1 MSAVLPKKWG
11 KIIYLGTLISCLIL
25 PGVALAKRESLTI
38 SPLRTEVN
46 LVGGQS
52 YDGSIKL
59 KNDGEQALNVELYSA
74 DFSVTNEAYDQ
85 EFSQSDNPLA
95 VNNWFD
101 FEQNNY
107 NLAPHSSQIVRYKIS
122 APSNAEPGGHY
133 ATIFAQTKGQ
143 VQKPSDVVEIKRVA
157 SLVYIAIAGEISKS
171 GNIES
176 LNSKFWHSNSP
187 IYSQLRIKNSGNVHY
202 RVDGYERLKNVL
214 NQEVTSSRING
225 LLLPHTVRAINTTI
239 DAPKW
244 PGLYRLEAQVSFPGG
259 KINTTSKWILYLP
272 PGYIAL
278 LGIVS
283 IGAGM
288 MLVRFFIKRRHC

>member
-1 MSAVLPKKWG
+1 MSEILSKKWW
-11 KIIYLGTLISCLIL
+11 KVLFLNAFISCLIL
-25 PGVALAKRESLTI
+25 PGMALAARESLTI

-46 LVGGQS
+46 LATGQS
-52 YDGSIKL
+52 YNGSIKL
-59 KNDGEQALNVELYSA
+59 KNDGDQALDVEIYSA

-85 EFSQSDNPLA
+85 EFSQPDNPLA

-101 FEQNNY
+101 FEQTKY
-107 NLAPHSSQIVRYKIS
+107 RLAPHSSQVVRYKIS

-157 SLVYIAIAGEISKS
+157 SLVYITIAGEISKG

-176 LNSKFWHSNSP
+176 LNSKFWHSTSP
-187 IYSQLRIKNSGNVHY
+187 INSQLRLKNSGNVHY
-202 RVDGYERLKNVL
+202 RVDGYERLKNIL

-225 LLLPHTVRAINTTI
+225 LLLPNTVRAINTTI

-278 LGIVS
+278 LGIVL
-283 IGAGM
+283 IGAVVV
-288 MLVRFFIKRRHC
+288 LVRYLMRKKRR